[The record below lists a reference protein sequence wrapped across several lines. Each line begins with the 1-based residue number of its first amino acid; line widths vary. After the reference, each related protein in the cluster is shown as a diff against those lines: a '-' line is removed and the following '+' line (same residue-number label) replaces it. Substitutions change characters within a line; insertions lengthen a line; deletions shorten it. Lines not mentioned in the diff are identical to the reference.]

1 MEHYRLAILWAKWNG
16 MQGTEKQVEKIMKQ
30 LSYYQLEWDK
40 YGLAWSMGIN
50 RPCNKVPN

>member
-30 LSYYQLEWDK
+30 LSYYQLANM
-40 YGLAWSMGIN
+40 L
-50 RPCNKVPN
+50 KVRGVQI